1 MAPELTPGALGDAEP
16 GAAAK
21 YDGQKLDIWSAGV
34 TLFQLLQKEPPFR
47 R

>member
-1 MAPELTPGALGDAEP
+1 MAPEYMDLQAQPGE
-16 GAAAK
+16 K
-21 YDGQKLDIWSAGV
+21 YDGRKLDIWSAGV